1 MPGSD
6 RPPWEPIIVLG
17 ALILALALVAARWI
31 IWRPNT
37 STRPPLTQP
46 IGPVNWRFGESW
58 ASTLTTFSAFVG
70 TVLASQV
77 LPVEG
82 LYLSSN
88 GFAVLSLL
96 FFFASL
102 LAPFVYTA
110 TASRAS
116 PVPEPPDSST
126 TPGYQGKVLTY
137 LLATAITLW
146 AALGEVTLIAFMAAE
161 LTRRGAVF
169 YVFAAVLVGVG
180 ALMLRYSWV
189 NIRWVLEIQ
198 AEHQR
203 RKSLT
208 GVAPEPRPSWTV
220 L

>member
-1 MPGSD
+1 MPQSD
-6 RPPWEPIIVLG
+6 HPPWEPIIVL
-17 ALILALALVAARWI
+17 AAAAVALALVAARWI
-31 IWRPNT
+31 VWRPDA
-37 STRPPLTQP
+37 SARPRLTQP

-70 TVLASQV
+70 AVVASQV

-82 LYLSSN
+82 LYLSN
-88 GFAVLSLL
+88 GGFAVLSLL
-96 FFFASL
+96 FFFVSL
-102 LAPFVYTA
+102 LAPFVYNA
-110 TASRAS
+110 TASPVAES
-116 PVPEPPDSST
+116 PGSGS
-126 TPGYQGKVLTY
+126 TPGYQGQVLTY

-146 AALGEVTLIAFMAAE
+146 AALGEVALIAFMAAE
-161 LTRRGAVF
+161 MTRRGAVF
-169 YVFAAVLVGVG
+169 YIFSAVLLGVG

-208 GVAPEPRPSWTV
+208 GAAPEPRPSWTV